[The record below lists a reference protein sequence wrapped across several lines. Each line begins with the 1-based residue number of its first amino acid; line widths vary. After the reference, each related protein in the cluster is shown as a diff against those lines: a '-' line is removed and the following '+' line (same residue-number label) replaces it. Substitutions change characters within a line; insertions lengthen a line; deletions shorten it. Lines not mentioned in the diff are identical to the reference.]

1 MNNTTYAQIKKNL
14 EEENTYQVIADCK
27 RLSGLFNLDIKT
39 HNKSE
44 FFIRVQKKILLNK
57 KNI

>member
-14 EEENTYQVIADCK
+14 EEENTYKIITDCK
-27 RLSGLFNLDIKT
+27 RLSGLFNPDIKM

-44 FFIRVQKKILLNK
+44 FFIRVQKKIY
-57 KNI
+57 

>member
-1 MNNTTYAQIKKNL
+1 MRIMNNTTYAQIKKNL

-27 RLSGLFNLDIKT
+27 RLSGFFKLDIKM

-44 FFIRVQKKILLNK
+44 FFIRVQKKIY
-57 KNI
+57 